1 MTTDGSAADASARAE
16 RAIDGLGEMSVDL
29 RACAI
34 LAPDGRRLA
43 ASIDDVDWEGCAT
56 ELWRS
61 ASDPDRPEATHVHVA
76 TENGEVFAARSG
88 GGVAI
93 AVTER
98 FALASLMFCD
108 LRAALRD
115 LSDDPE
121 GAAAG
126 AEI

>member
-1 MTTDGSAADASARAE
+1 MTIDVSAADASARAE
-16 RAIDGLGEMSVDL
+16 RAVEGLAEMSVDL

-34 LAPDGRRLA
+34 LGPDGARLA
-43 ASIDDVDWEGCAT
+43 ASVDDVDWEGCAS
-56 ELWRS
+56 ELWES
-61 ASDPDRPEATHVHVA
+61 AAEADRPAATQVHVA
-76 TENGEVFAARSG
+76 TENGEVFAARTG

-115 LSDDPE
+115 LEDE
-121 GAAAG
+121 GVLAERTAG
-126 AEI
+126 